1 MSETTFSIPED
12 LIQAIEIGSFER
24 QLPKQG
30 DSCVHRCLMDPED
43 KELQQEVEEW
53 IEAQKGL
60 WAEVNKV
67 IIRLHD
73 TAGSAEDGRDYPWVF
88 ADWWMVLCMPWSSNL
103 NEAIQSANQWCDGQS
118 A

>member
-30 DSCVHRCLMDPED
+30 GRCIHRYLMDPDD
-43 KELQQEVEEW
+43 KELQKEVQEW
-53 IEAQKGL
+53 IEVQQGL
-60 WAEVNKV
+60 WPEVDATV
-67 IIRLHD
+67 MRLH
-73 TAGSAEDGRDYPWVF
+73 TIGSNDRHEHPWVF
-88 ADWWMVLCMPWSSNL
+88 ADWWMTLCMPWSSNL

>member
-12 LIQAIEIGSFER
+12 LIQAIEICSFER

-30 DSCVHRCLMDPED
+30 GRCIHRYLMDPND
-43 KELQQEVEEW
+43 KELQKEVQEW
-53 IEAQKGL
+53 IEVQQGL
-60 WAEVNKV
+60 WPEVDAAV
-67 IIRLHD
+67 IRLH
-73 TAGSAEDGRDYPWVF
+73 TTGSNDRHEHPWVF
-88 ADWWMVLCMPWSSNL
+88 TDWWMALCMPWSSNL